1 VLGEKLGT
9 RAKKTARRA
18 KKSCGVRRNRACG
31 GFKEMNRAP
40 LTRGPPWLSRNGGG
54 VAPSRAGERLRAL
67 RARDARAAGPGAGA
81 GGDLGWGRGAAA
93 VLGWRALLAGPR
105 PLASAGASELGR
117 AAVAR
122 AWG

>member
-18 KKSCGVRRNRACG
+18 KKSCGVRRNRASG
-31 GFKEMNRAP
+31 GFKEMSRAP

-54 VAPSRAGERLRAL
+54 GAPSRAGERLRAL

-93 VLGWRALLAGPR
+93 VLG
-105 PLASAGASELGR
+105 
-117 AAVAR
+117 
-122 AWG
+122 